1 MSADYENR
9 SLSHPQVAAIE
20 LVAEVL
26 AKGEVD
32 PNADTFYGRLCEVT
46 CEVTSLTRAVIFR
59 YDAARRRVRAAGTYG
74 IDLSMFAEDFFTVES
89 APLARRALELDQVIE
104 CTDDLENQLPVE
116 YVRLLGTTTVVCS
129 PMSARG
135 YWVGVIL
142 ADRGGTAQPMDDAE
156 RELLWILGKV
166 AALASMAR
174 MATLQQENAHQL
186 EERIDLAR
194 EVHERV
200 VQRLFGVSLALSGDH
215 ELDQE
220 SRQRCAE
227 EVQVALADLRT
238 ALQRPLGRSAAE
250 TRTTLGEE
258 IRRLAQMHPDVGIAL
273 DGEIDVPAALEP
285 LAQSV
290 LAEAVRNAHK
300 HATPTRIGVRTA
312 SDESAFVLEITN
324 DGVGEKTSTPA
335 GMGLR
340 LAGFEALS
348 AGGLVEFGKRG
359 ADTWQVRLVVP
370 RDADQ

>member
-1 MSADYENR
+1 
-9 SLSHPQVAAIE
+9 
-20 LVAEVL
+20 
-26 AKGEVD
+26 
-32 PNADTFYGRLCEVT
+32 
-46 CEVTSLTRAVIFR
+46 
-59 YDAARRRVRAAGTYG
+59 
-74 IDLSMFAEDFFTVES
+74 
-89 APLARRALELDQVIE
+89 
-104 CTDDLENQLPVE
+104 
-116 YVRLLGTTTVVCS
+116 
-129 PMSARG
+129 
-135 YWVGVIL
+135 
-142 ADRGGTAQPMDDAE
+142 MDDAE

-186 EERIDLAR
+186 EQRLDLAR

-200 VQRLFGVSLALSGDH
+200 IQRLFGVSLALSGDH

-220 SRQRCAE
+220 SRRRCAE
-227 EVQVALADLRT
+227 EVQVALADLRV

-250 TRTTLGEE
+250 TRTTLAEE
-258 IRRLAQMHPDVGIAL
+258 IRRLAQRHADVGIAL
-273 DGEIDVPAALEP
+273 DGEIEVPEALEP

-312 SDESAFVLEITN
+312 SDENAFVLEITN

-359 ADTWQVRLVVP
+359 GDTWQVRLVVP
-370 RDADQ
+370 RDAEQ